1 MSAAESNPRTVRPW
15 RSNMGSRCR
24 TIAAAIALCVL
35 LAATSIQA
43 QQSVDHPDAVVTR
56 LNREL
61 GMILARPQIAAR
73 LADLGFFTYAPEPP
87 PAVRARVR
95 AQYEL
100 WGKLTRDI
108 GLEPE

>member
-1 MSAAESNPRTVRPW
+1 
-15 RSNMGSRCR
+15 
-24 TIAAAIALCVL
+24 
-35 LAATSIQA
+35 
-43 QQSVDHPDAVVTR
+43 
-56 LNREL
+56 
-61 GMILARPQIAAR
+61 MILARPQIAAR